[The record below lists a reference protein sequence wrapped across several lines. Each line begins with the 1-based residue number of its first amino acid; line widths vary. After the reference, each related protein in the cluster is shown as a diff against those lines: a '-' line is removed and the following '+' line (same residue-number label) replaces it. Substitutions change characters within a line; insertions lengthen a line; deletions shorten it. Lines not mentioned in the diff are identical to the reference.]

1 MIATGAPPTGKGRGR
16 HHHPYCLHIDG
27 LQNGAYGSFS
37 FLVGFPLS
45 DQHDLYAGNLCLH
58 AGSHYSLQPW
68 LERYAKQSAAYAV
81 SDASGR
87 LTTSTPAA
95 AAGSQRHLLTPA
107 QREEEAARLAGR
119 RQLARHADKPVLD
132 EPVQVQLSSG
142 DVVVALHK
150 VAHFG
155 GPNTHSREVRKMI
168 YFRVSHRQH
177 SSLRYEAL
185 QEDKLWLEYEG
196 LHDLL

>member
-1 MIATGAPPTGKGRGR
+1 MEGWTAGGGEGGEGP
-16 HHHPYCLHIDG
+16 
-27 LQNGAYGSFS
+27 
-37 FLVGFPLS
+37 VGFPLS
-45 DQHDLYAGNLCLH
+45 DQQDLYAGNLCLH

-132 EPVQVQLSSG
+132 EPVQVQLSPG

-177 SSLRYEAL
+177 ASLRYEAL
-185 QEDKLWLEYEG
+185 QEGKVWIEYEG

>member
-1 MIATGAPPTGKGRGR
+1 M
-16 HHHPYCLHIDG
+16 
-27 LQNGAYGSFS
+27 
-37 FLVGFPLS
+37 S
-45 DQHDLYAGNLCLH
+45 D
-58 AGSHYSLQPW
+58 
-68 LERYAKQSAAYAV
+68 
-81 SDASGR
+81 DASGR

-132 EPVQVQLSSG
+132 EPVQVQLSPG

-177 SSLRYEAL
+177 ASLRYEAL
-185 QEDKLWLEYEG
+185 QEGKLWIEYEG